1 MKTALKINLYL
12 LLVLYLFSLS
22 SCGKKRDESS
32 ELNRIMA
39 KAEKMNTAEREK
51 MAMKYR
57 EEMAETRKKVEE
69 FRNKIKKLTLEKEVE
84 KIPEI
89 NAELENLKNSMRQ
102 LKEKYLIYYTELKEK
117 GGDLTDR
124 GV

>member
-39 KAEKMNTAEREK
+39 KAEKMNTAELEK